1 MSIETELIA
10 IKGYIEDCY
19 DAVEDSQG
27 IVPQNKCLSNLPTAI
42 NTIPV
47 SQTIVQGIP
56 TYQIQNDGTAVDIGD
71 TAYMAPDDYFKDI
84 TEIEPFALSH
94 YALEK
99 NVDIFNKIDFRNLI
113 TIGEGGCNHAFDGC
127 TKITSV
133 DMGNL
138 INMADSV
145 ADCAGMFTNCTG
157 LVSVDMHSLV
167 VGGWMSYMFD
177 GCTSLTTVNLNSLQ
191 TASTMQR
198 CFINCTSLQ
207 SISFPSLIRTATIY
221 DFGELFYGCYNLTD
235 IHFRAD
241 AQSMV
246 EGLDGYSDKFGA
258 TNATIYFDL

>member
-10 IKGYIEDCY
+10 VKGYLEDCY
-19 DAVEDSQG
+19 DAVEDLQG

-42 NTIPV
+42 NTIPI

-56 TYQIQNDGTAVDIGD
+56 TYQVQNDGTAVDIGD

-84 TEIEPFALSH
+84 TEIEPYGLSW
-94 YALEK
+94 YTTYK

-113 TIGEGGCNHAFDGC
+113 TIGEGACTYAFDGC

-138 INMADSV
+138 INVADSV
-145 ADCAGMFTNCTG
+145 ADCAGMFHNCTG
-157 LVSVDMHSLV
+157 IISVDMHSLV
-167 VGGWMSYMFD
+167 VGGWMGLMFE

-191 TASTMQR
+191 TASQMQR
-198 CFINCTSLQ
+198 CFANCTSLP
-207 SISFPSLIRTATIY
+207 SISFPSLIRTATIN
-221 DFGELFYGCYNLTD
+221 DFINLFYGCLNLTA

-241 AQSMV
+241 AQSMI
-246 EGLDGYSDKFGA
+246 EGLTGYSDKFGA
-258 TNATIYFDL
+258 PNATIYFDL